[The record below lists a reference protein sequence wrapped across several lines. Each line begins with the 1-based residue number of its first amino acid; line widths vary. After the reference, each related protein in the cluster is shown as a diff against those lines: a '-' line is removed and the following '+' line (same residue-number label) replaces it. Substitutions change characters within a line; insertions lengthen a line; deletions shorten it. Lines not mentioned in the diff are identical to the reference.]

1 MLLSFTVCVIVR
13 FLLVILAKNINK
25 DKLPILGYIT
35 LIPAIGFISLYLTD
49 SRKTGLEVK
58 GKSIWWNKFRPI
70 HGILYLLF
78 AIYAIK
84 KESNSWI
91 ILLIDVIIGII
102 LYINKY
108 YLKV

>member
-1 MLLSFTVCVIVR
+1 MLLSFSICVLIR
-13 FLLVILAKNINK
+13 FLLVILAKNIDKN
-25 DKLPILGYIT
+25 KLPFLGYIA

-49 SRKTGLEVK
+49 SRKTGIKVG

-84 KESNSWI
+84 KENLSYI
-91 ILLIDVIIGII
+91 ILLFDVIIGII
-102 LYINKY
+102 LYTNKY
-108 YLKV
+108 YL